1 MTRIVTVFILIL
13 TVALAEAADAKSSK
27 NATTYFEIEK
37 LNAPCCAT
45 MLKYSLT
52 NITGVA
58 SADIF
63 ITNRVVR
70 VVHEPRKG
78 IQKEFREAFLEGAIT
93 AKRLK
98 KVSKDRLK

>member
-1 MTRIVTVFILIL
+1 MIRLLSIL
-13 TVALAEAADAKSSK
+13 ALVLSADFAFAADKR
-27 NATTYFEIEK
+27 ATTYFEIEK

-70 VVHEPRKG
+70 VVHQPRKG
-78 IQKEFREAFLEGAIT
+78 IQKEFRAAFQEGAIS